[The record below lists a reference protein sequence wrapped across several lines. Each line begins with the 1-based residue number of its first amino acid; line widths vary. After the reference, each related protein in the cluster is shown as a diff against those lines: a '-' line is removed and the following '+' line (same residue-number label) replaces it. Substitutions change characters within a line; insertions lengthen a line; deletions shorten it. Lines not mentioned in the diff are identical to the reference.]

1 MEYIEII
8 LIIGIILIQCYV
20 YIITRNQIK
29 NISNFLSSE
38 DNIKLDQT
46 TIDLNEENGSTREP
60 TYEELPK
67 KVYQGEIT
75 EEGEAFEHVNIKLS
89 SDIKLGDKVVIEN
102 TYYTS
107 REAFVEGI
115 YKGTESLESAHSGQE
130 VRIQVGC
137 TTYKGDNMYKTAE
150 QILPQSAIVNVSVI
164 YLHKDEDSDLLRTV
178 IRTINNYLRK
188 NKGGAA
194 DFHLMKDIVE
204 RHCDSIDEEITHK
217 LPVPIYLGLMGTVMG
232 IIIGLFSL
240 NFQFDPETQSLNGQ
254 LFVESVSG
262 LINGVKLAMICSLV
276 GLAMTTIL
284 SSWLYRGAK
293 AMLEK
298 QKNMLYDFIQTRLLP
313 QMSKDAASTILTLQA
328 NLEKFNSSFEENIE
342 GFGGIMDDIHKSFDS
357 QVKLQKELKKMDI
370 SQVANL
376 NTNVLAQLRSSMT
389 EFEKFTQ
396 YLSQMNTFVRSTAK
410 LTDSINDQLQRTEAV
425 ETIVEAMEGN
435 IQKNQLVMEKLRVFL
450 ERVNEQQAVAQAAG
464 EIDSA
469 MSQAISELRS
479 HTEEQIRS
487 IKTYTTEATAD
498 LHELVTSERGHLKS
512 LDKLNSLDK
521 LVSAINAMKDDNH
534 AVTSSL
540 EEKISK
546 LSTVVANDTRS
557 AGGVTSMPTWVK
569 IIFALIFVSV
579 LFCAYELHSVASIF
593 QQVDSNNQCNHTEY
607 VDTTAVD
614 TVAADT
620 VW

>member
-1 MEYIEII
+1 MEFIEII
-8 LIIGIILIQCYV
+8 LIICIILIQCYV
-20 YIITRNQIK
+20 YFITRNQIK

-38 DNIKLDQT
+38 DHIKLDQT
-46 TIDLNEENGSTREP
+46 TIDLNEEDESKKEP
-60 TYEELPK
+60 NYKDLPK
-67 KVYQGEIT
+67 KIYQGEIT
-75 EEGEAFEHVNIKLS
+75 EDGEAFEHVNVKLS

-115 YKGTESLESAHSGQE
+115 YKGTESIESAHSGQD

-137 TTYKGDNMYKTAE
+137 TSYKGDSIYKTAE

-178 IRTINNYLRK
+178 IKTINNYLRK

-204 RHCDSIDEEITHK
+204 RHCDSIDEEINHK

-293 AMLEK
+293 AKLEE
-298 QKNMLYDFIQTRLLP
+298 QKNMLYDFIQTKLLP
-313 QMSKDAASTILTLQA
+313 QMSKDAASTILALQA

-370 SQVANL
+370 SQIANL
-376 NTNVLAQLRSSMT
+376 NTNVLA
-389 EFEKFTQ
+389 
-396 YLSQMNTFVRSTAK
+396 
-410 LTDSINDQLQRTEAV
+410 
-425 ETIVEAMEGN
+425 
-435 IQKNQLVMEKLRVFL
+435 
-450 ERVNEQQAVAQAAG
+450 
-464 EIDSA
+464 
-469 MSQAISELRS
+469 
-479 HTEEQIRS
+479 
-487 IKTYTTEATAD
+487 
-498 LHELVTSERGHLKS
+498 
-512 LDKLNSLDK
+512 
-521 LVSAINAMKDDNH
+521 
-534 AVTSSL
+534 
-540 EEKISK
+540 
-546 LSTVVANDTRS
+546 
-557 AGGVTSMPTWVK
+557 
-569 IIFALIFVSV
+569 
-579 LFCAYELHSVASIF
+579 
-593 QQVDSNNQCNHTEY
+593 
-607 VDTTAVD
+607 
-614 TVAADT
+614 
-620 VW
+620 

>member
-1 MEYIEII
+1 MEFIEII
-8 LIIGIILIQCYV
+8 LIICIILIQCYV
-20 YIITRNQIK
+20 YFITRNQIK

-38 DNIKLDQT
+38 DHIKLDQT
-46 TIDLNEENGSTREP
+46 TIDLNEEDESKKEP
-60 TYEELPK
+60 NYKDLPK
-67 KVYQGEIT
+67 KIYQGEIT
-75 EEGEAFEHVNIKLS
+75 EDGEAFEHVNVKLS

-115 YKGTESLESAHSGQE
+115 YKGTESIESAHSGQD

-137 TTYKGDNMYKTAE
+137 TSYKGDSIYKTAE

-178 IRTINNYLRK
+178 IKTINNYLRK

-204 RHCDSIDEEITHK
+204 RHCDSIDEEINHK

-293 AMLEK
+293 AKLEE
-298 QKNMLYDFIQTRLLP
+298 QKNMLYDFIQTKLLP
-313 QMSKDAASTILTLQA
+313 QMSKDAASTILALQA

-370 SQVANL
+370 SQIANL

-396 YLSQMNTFVRSTAK
+396 YLGQMNTFIRSTAK

-425 ETIVEAMEGN
+425 ETIVEAMESN

-479 HTEEQIRS
+479 HAEEQIRS

-546 LSTVVANDTRS
+546 LASVVANNTRS
-557 AGGVTSMPTWVK
+557 AGGAASMPTWVK
-569 IIFALIFVSV
+569 IIFALIFAAV
-579 LFCAYELHSVASIF
+579 LFCAYELHSVATVF
-593 QQVDSNNQCNHTEY
+593 QQVDSNNQYNDTEY